1 MQVAKRLNAVGI
13 VTPLHKHSCHFHG
26 TIHHGAEHT
35 TYQAG
40 YLPDNEVF
48 SCPEFLLNAV
58 LRRFYT
64 GFGAGS
70 VYPQGRRHG
79 FVHVLK
85 PSPIF
90 ALNRHL
96 MVFEAHKGVKTM
108 TILTPELGN
117 FHHAPHHNG
126 KLLFVAAILGILCT
140 FAIFTY
146 SIDNLNALG
155 LSPEI
160 KKARTIEFI
169 VFIFGEV
176 FLSLAIGRIYKTHPT
191 WAYKLA
197 AVWFILLVIDFWGS
211 YQARNAISLQQ
222 TLTQSAQKEHAGLIA
237 KQLAV
242 NHETAKE
249 LSDSSARQRANKM
262 ITGSAQ
268 SAMQAAKQADA
279 GLALVDKHAAAIKDI
294 RPTEADT
301 FGEWNGT
308 VIFLAVFSLY
318 ALNTAM
324 WGLIGDFS
332 NGVIAPNRN
341 DSVTPQTVQTPAP
354 ALPPAPTQNA
364 DANRADSVTPDRND
378 SVTPPAPTSALFDL
392 EKAKEAVRRK
402 NALERMPKVIPWQF
416 AVPAV
421 VATAATPLAAT
432 AATPPV
438 MPVMDATANR
448 ADSVT
453 PQRADLVTPKA
464 AKAPRKRA
472 ENGVQMDTGIEGKAS
487 HRYKRVRAL
496 IDARKVRPSI
506 RAVAAIKGEQINHDR
521 AKKYLFAMCDDG
533 LLLWN
538 EDKKRFEYRPE
549 VDPRQIEL
557 GGL

>member
-13 VTPLHKHSCHFHG
+13 VTPLHKPKEEKKPSTSPNTSPVMHGFDALIYG
-26 TIHHGAEHT
+26 TIHHGAQHT
-35 TYQAG
+35 MYKAG

-155 LSPEI
+155 LPPEI

-242 NHETAKE
+242 THDATKE
-249 LSDSSARQRANKM
+249 LSDSSARQRSNKM

-332 NGVIAPNRN
+332 NGVIAPHKRD
-341 DSVTPQTVQTPAP
+341 DSVTPAP
-354 ALPPAPTQNA
+354 IT
-364 DANRADSVTPDRND
+364 RND
-378 SVTPPAPTSALFDL
+378 SVTPPLDQTVTPAIDL

-402 NALERMPKVIPWQF
+402 REIEAMPKIKPWHF

-421 VATAATPLAAT
+421 VAAGAATPLAAT
-432 AATPPV
+432 AATPPAT
-438 MPVMDATANR
+438 PVNDQTVTPALD
-448 ADSVT
+448 DSVT
-453 PQRADLVTPKA
+453 P
-464 AKAPRKRA
+464 KAPRKRVA
-472 ENGVQMDTGIEGKAS
+472 KPEGMQMDTGTTGKAS
-487 HRYKRVRAL
+487 HRYKRVKAL
-496 IDARKVRPSI
+496 VESRKTRPSV
-506 RAVAAIKGEQINHDR
+506 RQLMALEGEQINADR
-521 AKKYLFAMCDDG
+521 AREYLDAMIRDG
-533 LLLWN
+533 VLIKSGIRW
-538 EDKKRFEYRPE
+538 DYAPAI
-549 VDPRQIEL
+549 DPRQIEL

>member
-1 MQVAKRLNAVGI
+1 MDNHIL
-13 VTPLHKHSCHFHG
+13 P
-26 TIHHGAEHT
+26 
-35 TYQAG
+35 AG
-40 YLPDNEVF
+40 D
-48 SCPEFLLNAV
+48 S
-58 LRRFYT
+58 
-64 GFGAGS
+64 
-70 VYPQGRRHG
+70 H
-79 FVHVLK
+79 
-85 PSPIF
+85 
-90 ALNRHL
+90 
-96 MVFEAHKGVKTM
+96 
-108 TILTPELGN
+108 
-117 FHHAPHHNG
+117 G

-155 LSPEI
+155 LPPEI

-211 YQARNAISLQQ
+211 YQARNAIALQQ
-222 TLTQSAQKEHAGLIA
+222 TLTQSAQKSHADLIA

-308 VIFLAVFSLY
+308 VIFLAVFALY
-318 ALNTAM
+318 AVNTVM

-332 NGVIAPNRN
+332 NGVIAPHKRD
-341 DSVTPQTVQTPAP
+341 DSVTPQTVQTTAP

-364 DANRADSVTPDRND
+364 DANRADSVTP
-378 SVTPPAPTSALFDL
+378 PATTSALFDL

-402 NALERMPKVIPWQF
+402 NALERMPKVMPWQF

-453 PQRADLVTPKA
+453 PQRADSVTPQRADSVTPKA

-549 VDPRQIEL
+549 VDPRQITL

>member
-1 MQVAKRLNAVGI
+1 MTLT
-13 VTPLHKHSCHFHG
+13 TP
-26 TIHHGAEHT
+26 AM
-35 TYQAG
+35 
-40 YLPDNEVF
+40 
-48 SCPEFLLNAV
+48 
-58 LRRFYT
+58 
-64 GFGAGS
+64 GS
-70 VYPQGRRHG
+70 
-79 FVHVLK
+79 
-85 PSPIF
+85 SP
-90 ALNRHL
+90 
-96 MVFEAHKGVKTM
+96 
-108 TILTPELGN
+108 
-117 FHHAPHHNG
+117 HAPHHNG

-155 LSPEI
+155 LAPEV
-160 KKARTIEFI
+160 KKARTIEII

-176 FLSLAIGRIYKTHPT
+176 FLSLAIGRVHKTHPE

-197 AVWFILLVIDFWGS
+197 AVWAILLVIDFWGS
-211 YQARNAISLQQ
+211 YQARNAIVLQQ

-332 NGVIAPNRN
+332 NGVIAPVKPLPHRDDLVTPAIDQTVTRN
-341 DSVTPQTVQTPAP
+341 DLVTPTRDDSVTP
-354 ALPPAPTQNA
+354 
-364 DANRADSVTPDRND
+364 
-378 SVTPPAPTSALFDL
+378 TPPPKAVTFDL
-392 EKAKEAVRRK
+392 EKAKEAVQKK
-402 NALERMPKVIPWQF
+402 NAIERMPKVMPWHF

-421 VATAATPLAAT
+421 VAAGGAHAQTPQA
-432 AATPPV
+432 PV
-438 MPVMDATANR
+438 MPVTLDQTVTPALDQTVTR
-448 ADSVT
+448 DDSVT
-453 PQRADLVTPKA
+453 P
-464 AKAPRKRA
+464 AKAPRKRVA
-472 ENGVQMDTGIEGKAS
+472 KPAGMQMDTGTTGKAS
-487 HRYKRVRAL
+487 HRYKRVKAL
-496 IDARKVRPSI
+496 VESRKTNPSVRQLM
-506 RAVAAIKGEQINHDR
+506 ALEGEQINADR
-521 AKKYLFAMCDDG
+521 AREYLDAMIRDGVLIKVGDRWKY
-533 LLLWN
+533 
-538 EDKKRFEYRPE
+538 KPE
-549 VDPRQIEL
+549 IDPRQIEL

>member
-1 MQVAKRLNAVGI
+1 
-13 VTPLHKHSCHFHG
+13 
-26 TIHHGAEHT
+26 
-35 TYQAG
+35 
-40 YLPDNEVF
+40 
-48 SCPEFLLNAV
+48 
-58 LRRFYT
+58 
-64 GFGAGS
+64 
-70 VYPQGRRHG
+70 
-79 FVHVLK
+79 
-85 PSPIF
+85 
-90 ALNRHL
+90 
-96 MVFEAHKGVKTM
+96 M
-108 TILTPELGN
+108 TITTPELGN

-332 NGVIAPNRN
+332 NGVIAPHKRD
-341 DSVTPQTVQTPAP
+341 DSVTPAP
-354 ALPPAPTQNA
+354 
-364 DANRADSVTPDRND
+364 VTRND
-378 SVTPPAPTSALFDL
+378 SVTPPLDL

-402 NALERMPKVIPWQF
+402 REIEAMPKIKPWHF

-421 VATAATPLAAT
+421 VAAGAATPLAAT
-432 AATPPV
+432 AATPPAT
-438 MPVMDATANR
+438 PVNDQT
-448 ADSVT
+448 VT
-453 PQRADLVTPKA
+453 P
-464 AKAPRKRA
+464 KAPRKRVA
-472 ENGVQMDTGIEGKAS
+472 KPEGMQMDTGTTGKAS
-487 HRYKRVRAL
+487 HRYKRVKAL
-496 IDARKVRPSI
+496 VESRKTRPSV
-506 RAVAAIKGEQINHDR
+506 RQLMALEGEQINADR
-521 AKKYLFAMCDDG
+521 AREYLDAMIRDG
-533 LLLWN
+533 VLIKSGIRW
-538 EDKKRFEYRPE
+538 DYAPAI
-549 VDPRQIEL
+549 DPRQIEL

>member
-1 MQVAKRLNAVGI
+1 
-13 VTPLHKHSCHFHG
+13 
-26 TIHHGAEHT
+26 
-35 TYQAG
+35 
-40 YLPDNEVF
+40 
-48 SCPEFLLNAV
+48 
-58 LRRFYT
+58 
-64 GFGAGS
+64 
-70 VYPQGRRHG
+70 
-79 FVHVLK
+79 
-85 PSPIF
+85 
-90 ALNRHL
+90 
-96 MVFEAHKGVKTM
+96 M

-332 NGVIAPNRN
+332 NGVIAPHRN

-549 VDPRQIEL
+549 VDPRQITL

>member
-1 MQVAKRLNAVGI
+1 
-13 VTPLHKHSCHFHG
+13 
-26 TIHHGAEHT
+26 
-35 TYQAG
+35 
-40 YLPDNEVF
+40 
-48 SCPEFLLNAV
+48 
-58 LRRFYT
+58 
-64 GFGAGS
+64 
-70 VYPQGRRHG
+70 
-79 FVHVLK
+79 
-85 PSPIF
+85 
-90 ALNRHL
+90 
-96 MVFEAHKGVKTM
+96 M
-108 TILTPELGN
+108 TITTPELGN

-242 NHETAKE
+242 THDATKE
-249 LSDSSARQRANKM
+249 LSDSSARQRSNKM

-279 GLALVDKHAAAIKDI
+279 GIALVDKHAAAIKDI

-332 NGVIAPNRN
+332 NGVIAPHKRD
-341 DSVTPQTVQTPAP
+341 DSVTPAP
-354 ALPPAPTQNA
+354 
-364 DANRADSVTPDRND
+364 VTRND
-378 SVTPPAPTSALFDL
+378 SVTPPLDQTVTPALDL
-392 EKAKEAVRRK
+392 EKAKEYVRRK
-402 NALERMPKVIPWQF
+402 REIEAMPKIKPWHF

-421 VATAATPLAAT
+421 VAAGAATPLAAT
-432 AATPPV
+432 AATPPAT
-438 MPVMDATANR
+438 PVNDQTVTPAID
-448 ADSVT
+448 DSVT
-453 PQRADLVTPKA
+453 P
-464 AKAPRKRA
+464 KAPRKRA
-472 ENGVQMDTGIEGKAS
+472 VKPEGMQMDTGTTGKAS
-487 HRYKRVRAL
+487 HRYRRVKAL
-496 IDARKVRPSI
+496 VESRKTRPSV
-506 RAVAAIKGEQINHDR
+506 RQLMALEGEQINADR
-521 AKKYLFAMCDDG
+521 AREYLDAMIRDG
-533 LLLWN
+533 VLIKSGIRW
-538 EDKKRFEYRPE
+538 DYAPAI
-549 VDPRQIEL
+549 DPRQIEL

>member
-1 MQVAKRLNAVGI
+1 
-13 VTPLHKHSCHFHG
+13 
-26 TIHHGAEHT
+26 
-35 TYQAG
+35 
-40 YLPDNEVF
+40 
-48 SCPEFLLNAV
+48 
-58 LRRFYT
+58 
-64 GFGAGS
+64 
-70 VYPQGRRHG
+70 
-79 FVHVLK
+79 
-85 PSPIF
+85 
-90 ALNRHL
+90 
-96 MVFEAHKGVKTM
+96 M
-108 TILTPELGN
+108 TITTPELGN
-117 FHHAPHHNG
+117 SPNAHHNG

-155 LSPEI
+155 LPPEI

-222 TLTQSAQKEHAGLIA
+222 TLTQTAQKSHADLIA

-242 NHETAKE
+242 THDATKE
-249 LSDSSARQRANKM
+249 LSDSSARQRSNKM

-279 GLALVDKHAAAIKDI
+279 GLVLVDKHAAAIKDI

-332 NGVIAPNRN
+332 NGVIAPHKRDDSVTPAPVTLDQTVTPAPVTRN
-341 DSVTPQTVQTPAP
+341 DSVTPTR
-354 ALPPAPTQNA
+354 
-364 DANRADSVTPDRND
+364 DDSVTP
-378 SVTPPAPTSALFDL
+378 AIDL
-392 EKAKEAVRRK
+392 EKAKEAVRR
-402 NALERMPKVIPWQF
+402 NREIEAMPKIKPWHF

-421 VATAATPLAAT
+421 VAAGAATPLAAT
-432 AATPPV
+432 AATPPS
-438 MPVMDATANR
+438 MPVNDQTVTPAIDQTVTPLD
-448 ADSVT
+448 DSVT
-453 PQRADLVTPKA
+453 PKA
-464 AKAPRKRA
+464 QRKRVA
-472 ENGVQMDTGIEGKAS
+472 KPAGMQMDTGTTGKAS
-487 HRYKRVRAL
+487 HRYKRVKAL
-496 IDARKVRPSI
+496 VESRKTRPSV
-506 RAVAAIKGEQINHDR
+506 RQLMALEGEQINADR
-521 AKKYLFAMCDDG
+521 AREYLDAMIRDG
-533 LLLWN
+533 VLIKSGIRW
-538 EDKKRFEYRPE
+538 DYAPAI
-549 VDPRQIEL
+549 DPRQIEL

>member
-13 VTPLHKHSCHFHG
+13 VTPLHQHEHIAAFYG
-26 TIHHGAEHT
+26 TIHHGAQHT
-35 TYQAG
+35 MYKAG

-48 SCPEFLLNAV
+48 SRPEFLLNAA
-58 LRRFYT
+58 LRRFYS

-70 VYPQGRRHG
+70 AYPQGRRHG

-90 ALNRHL
+90 ALNRRM

-108 TILTPELGN
+108 TITTPELGN
-117 FHHAPHHNG
+117 SPHAHHNG

-222 TLTQSAQKEHAGLIA
+222 TLTQSAQKSHADLIA

-249 LSDSSARQRANKM
+249 LSDSSARQRSNKM

-279 GLALVDKHAAAIKDI
+279 GLVLVDKHAAAIKDI

-332 NGVIAPNRN
+332 NGVIAPHKRD
-341 DSVTPQTVQTPAP
+341 DSVTPTR
-354 ALPPAPTQNA
+354 
-364 DANRADSVTPDRND
+364 DDSVTP
-378 SVTPPAPTSALFDL
+378 AIDL
-392 EKAKEAVRRK
+392 EKAKEAVRR
-402 NALERMPKVIPWQF
+402 NREIEAMPKIKPWHF

-421 VATAATPLAAT
+421 VAAGAATPLAAT
-432 AATPPV
+432 AATPPAT
-438 MPVMDATANR
+438 PVNDQTVTPAIDQTVTPLD
-448 ADSVT
+448 DSVT
-453 PQRADLVTPKA
+453 PKA
-464 AKAPRKRA
+464 QRKRVA
-472 ENGVQMDTGIEGKAS
+472 KPAGMQMDTGTTGKAS
-487 HRYKRVRAL
+487 HRYKRVKAL
-496 IDARKVRPSI
+496 VESRKTRPSV
-506 RAVAAIKGEQINHDR
+506 RQLMALEGEQINADR
-521 AKKYLFAMCDDG
+521 AREYLDAMIRDG
-533 LLLWN
+533 VLIKEGIRWS
-538 EDKKRFEYRPE
+538 YAPAI
-549 VDPRQIEL
+549 DPRQIEL